1 MSGSIIFHPTA
12 AGMDIQNQCLIS
24 GDPLPAIAAISCS
37 DGVPHDNPYTA
48 TSLTGT
54 QLHAVQTSATRK
66 SASAIEFQAG
76 FSPEGALTLTQ
87 LGVWLSDGTL
97 FAYAVLP
104 QPYFKGEGVGLS
116 LPGVLSRQGLGDFQ
130 LDINILDVNALAEV
144 IKNLALDRFAGAAAP
159 IVTDYITPL
168 ERAVTYAW
176 DVGIQRF
183 QMEFFSERFS
193 LRDTPPLAI
202 SGVIAGDDSI
212 DLAGGNAT
220 LTAGDYVIFD
230 GSRSEHV
237 RIQSSLELGRRRLV
251 NNILHTYPS
260 AQLAR
265 TNWLIHSGEAE
276 CPAGSVYF
284 AKRLRLIEGD
294 VHRLYLRG
302 LTAPGA
308 PDVSWRTDHG
318 EFIATPLARQTAID
332 SEWSDYAF
340 DIPAGEY
347 FHIRIVTPQATR
359 LRAVVA
365 CNTLHDTRVVTP
377 PVVVGD
383 EAKPGVAMTLQ
394 LSASS
399 RLSGGQIAQFDLVRD
414 GVLSQH
420 PATANQAAISLTFN
434 GELGEQQRLIATAVD
449 DLGNRSASVV
459 HGVTLVDSLTPPV
472 PAAPVLISP
481 AAGATGVSVL
491 PLLAIQPLV
500 FAGETHA
507 STDWQIRASN
517 GVDVVWQALASA
529 QLTSMTVSEALPAN
543 TELQVWVRGRG
554 SLGTETAWGSRGFGT
569 VATVVAGEVV
579 YTAPGVY
586 DWMSPITG
594 PISLLLIGAGA
605 PTNRLPGGGGGGSVY
620 QNGVYVQA
628 GHHYQVIVG
637 SGFFDNDTLDGRSC
651 FGHAAASENNDWLL
665 CAYGGLSPSD
675 DVHGGGGGGYW
686 SMPGSDAVGHHGGD
700 GGDSAGAYS
709 GIIGGGGGAAG
720 YTSHGG
726 VGGSAYVPGLNSA
739 DGGGGGGG
747 NLGNHNGGGGGGGV
761 GLFGSSI
768 SGGNGGPAA
777 HGGTG
782 GSGGHFGDVTSG
794 GQYGGGAGGALNGV
808 ASHGG
813 SGAVRIIWGTDNTGN
828 PRTFPNNA
836 A

>member
-24 GDPLPAIAAISCS
+24 GSPLPAIAAISCS

-54 QLHAVQTSATRK
+54 QLYAVQTSATRK

-168 ERAVTYAW
+168 ERAVSYAW

-230 GSRSEHV
+230 STRSEQV
-237 RIQSSLELGRRRLV
+237 RILSTLELGRRRLV
-251 NNILHTYPS
+251 NNVIHTYPS

-276 CPAGSVYF
+276 CQAGGVYF
-284 AKRLRLIEGD
+284 ARRLRLIEGD

-308 PDVSWRTDHG
+308 PEVSWRTDHG

-332 SEWSDYAF
+332 NEWSDYAF

-347 FHIRIVTPQATR
+347 FHIRIVTPHATR

-377 PVVVGD
+377 PVIVGD

-420 PATANQAAISLTFN
+420 PATANQAAISLTFQ
-434 GELGEQQRLIATAVD
+434 GELGEQKRLIATAVD

-459 HGVTLVDSLTPPV
+459 HGVTLVDSVTPPV

-481 AAGATGVSVL
+481 VQGATGVSVL

-500 FAGETHA
+500 LAGETHV

-517 GVDVVWQALASA
+517 GVDVVWQSLASA

-543 TELQVWVRGRG
+543 TELQVWVRGARELGDGNGVGESGVCDTIKCIDSRPRSYFYNINILDYSCRG
-554 SLGTETAWGSRGFGT
+554 TFYFRRCYWCRRFRPGMFLQ
-569 VATVVAGEVV
+569 VVA
-579 YTAPGVY
+579 
-586 DWMSPITG
+586 
-594 PISLLLIGAGA
+594 
-605 PTNRLPGGGGGGSVY
+605 
-620 QNGVYVQA
+620 
-628 GHHYQVIVG
+628 
-637 SGFFDNDTLDGRSC
+637 
-651 FGHAAASENNDWLL
+651 
-665 CAYGGLSPSD
+665 
-675 DVHGGGGGGYW
+675 VH
-686 SMPGSDAVGHHGGD
+686 
-700 GGDSAGAYS
+700 
-709 GIIGGGGGAAG
+709 
-720 YTSHGG
+720 
-726 VGGSAYVPGLNSA
+726 
-739 DGGGGGGG
+739 
-747 NLGNHNGGGGGGGV
+747 
-761 GLFGSSI
+761 
-768 SGGNGGPAA
+768 
-777 HGGTG
+777 
-782 GSGGHFGDVTSG
+782 
-794 GQYGGGAGGALNGV
+794 
-808 ASHGG
+808 
-813 SGAVRIIWGTDNTGN
+813 
-828 PRTFPNNA
+828 
-836 A
+836 